1 MFGTC
6 KELVANVTNKINS
19 FFDISLYSVL
29 NGNHDVLTPM
39 LSSWDEVAWLER
51 DGGYEEGIIKRG
63 NVTGLNLENRK
74 THTYL
79 VSSFLD
85 YFNEKQIQI
94 KWIGEQVLVK
104 FSEGSNYSQPFVNPI
119 FKDSVCLVY
128 VLTNSHSGG
137 VINFLNKGL
146 SQPMDKGNLF
156 IFPALE
162 EYAFSIEGVSSG
174 EMVAAISYIEK

>member
-1 MFGTC
+1 MCGIFKG
-6 KELVANVTNKINS
+6 LVEIVANKINS
-19 FFDISLYSVL
+19 FFDISLYNVL
-29 NGNHDVLTPM
+29 NGNHEGLMPM
-39 LSSWDEVAWLER
+39 LSSWEEVAWLER
-51 DGGYEEGIIKRG
+51 DGGYQEGIIKRG

-74 THTYL
+74 THMYL

-85 YFNEKQIQI
+85 YFNEKQINI
-94 KWIGEQVLVK
+94 EWVAEQVLVK
-104 FSEGSNYSQPFVNPI
+104 FLEGSSYSQPFVNPI

-137 VINFLNKGL
+137 VINFLNKNL

-156 IFPALE
+156 IFPASE

-174 EMVAAISYIEK
+174 EMIAAISYIEK